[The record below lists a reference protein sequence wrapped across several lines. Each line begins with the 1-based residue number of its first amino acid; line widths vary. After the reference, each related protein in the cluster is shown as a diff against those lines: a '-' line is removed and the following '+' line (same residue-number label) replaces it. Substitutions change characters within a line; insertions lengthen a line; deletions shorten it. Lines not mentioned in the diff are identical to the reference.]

1 MHSSACC
8 CRVVCLKQ
16 SEICVYYFGGYHPV
30 NESFIRSPPPGVRIK
45 TNVKLQAF
53 NDFGKPKEFTKSWRR
68 RKELG
73 KIIVDTLGI
82 PRMMPIVGRFDLIH
96 TNSAVIPLST
106 TPWIGNLENPSA
118 FFGFNEKWLGN
129 PRMKRRL
136 ARHLLSKRCR
146 GIHPYT
152 NTSRDYL
159 FRSLDDWEEELRGKT
174 QVIYPAIDDYL
185 IEECSRRAAAKPRD
199 DTVRFLFVGDR
210 FIDKGGREILRAFQH
225 IRDSTKTELT
235 LVTSAPQH
243 HSNEFAE
250 YRRILNREKGVK
262 FYETGI
268 RRRTLLELY
277 AQADVFLFPSYMDQV
292 PFVLLEAMAAKLP
305 IVGSNCY
312 AIPEMV
318 LDGENGFIVKSPWT
332 AFPADG
338 LRTEKHLGEYMRAV
352 LEPRNF
358 DSVVDE
364 LIDKMAKLCADDRL
378 RQRFGQKSLELVK
391 DGKFSVATRNRQ
403 LAESYR
409 RAVAKT

>member
-1 MHSSACC
+1 MHSSAYRH
-8 CRVVCLKQ
+8 RVERLRQ

-53 NDFGKPKEFTKSWRR
+53 DDFGKPKEFTRSWRR

-96 TNSAVIPLST
+96 TNSAIIPLST

-136 ARHLLSKRCR
+136 ATHLLSKRCR
-146 GIHPYT
+146 SIHPYS

-159 FRSLDDWEEELRGKT
+159 FRSLDDWEEELKIKT
-174 QVIYPAIDDYL
+174 RVIYPAIDDYL
-185 IEECSRRAAAKPRD
+185 IEECSKRATTKPRD
-199 DTVRFLFVGDR
+199 DTVRFLFVGDH
-210 FIDKGGREILRAFQH
+210 FFDKGGREILRAFQH
-225 IRDSTKTELT
+225 VRDDTKTELT

-243 HSNEFAE
+243 HLNEFAE

-268 RRRTLLELY
+268 RRSALLELY
-277 AQADVFLFPSYMDQV
+277 GQADVFLFPSYMDQV
-292 PFVLLEAMAAKLP
+292 PFVILEAMAAKLP
-305 IVGSNCY
+305 IIGSNCY

-318 LDGENGFIVKSPWT
+318 LDGENGFIVESPWT

-338 LRTEKHLGEYMRAV
+338 LRTEKHLEEYMKAV
-352 LEPRNF
+352 VEPSNF
-358 DSVVDE
+358 DSVVEE
-364 LIDKMAKLCADDRL
+364 LIDKMSVLCTNERL

-409 RAVAKT
+409 TAVAKT